1 MDMSTVFLLFGGLGL
16 FLFGMKL
23 MSDGLEQMAGDR
35 MRSVLEFFTKNRFIG
50 TMVGIIFTGI
60 IQSSNATTV
69 MVVSFVNSGLMD
81 LYQATGV
88 ILGAN
93 IGTTVTGQL
102 IAFNLSDIAPLFV
115 IIGVV
120 MYMFL
125 NKKWVKKLGVVILG
139 FGILFMGLSTMS
151 NAMTLLKESPQLVSL
166 VQLLKSNLLAVF
178 VGFCVTAVL
187 QSSSAAVGILMLMV
201 GQGLVPYELSF
212 FLIMGCNM
220 GSCVSALVVSLSGK
234 KDAKRAASIHALF
247 NVIGTIIVYVILMIG
262 LRPIAD
268 GLLAFSGGDLSRA
281 VANANSLIK
290 IFEVIVLFPFM
301 GWIVKAT
308 YLIIPGEDAKPE
320 DAFELKY
327 IGKGTMTTST
337 TAVIDA
343 IHELQHMGEVALNNL
358 RLSMEAL
365 AGKDEQKARIVYK
378 QEAYIDYMNQEIT
391 NYLVKINEM
400 DLPSA
405 DAKKLGGLFHVVND
419 IERIGDHAENF
430 ADSAME
436 RINKKISFSEKAV
449 KQLQEMTEMVLK
461 VLEYSLDMFS
471 NQNLEHMRE
480 IVRLEDAVDE
490 YEKKLQRSHVKRLSK
505 EKCTPEAGM
514 LYSDALS
521 GLERVADHATNI
533 AFAIME
539 SESVDDFEDDGEV

>member
-1 MDMSTVFLLFGGLGL
+1 MDMATVFLLFGGLGL

-50 TMVGIIFTGI
+50 MMVGIIFTGI

-139 FGILFMGLSTMS
+139 FGVLFMGLSTMS

-166 VQLLKSNLLAVF
+166 VHMLKGNLMAVF

-220 GSCVSALVVSLSGK
+220 GSCVSALAVSLSGK

-247 NVIGTIIVYVILMIG
+247 NVIGTVIVYIILMIG

-268 GLLAFSGGDLSRA
+268 GLLTFSGGDLSRA

-290 IFEVIVLFPFM
+290 VFEVIVLFPFM

-308 YLIIPGEDAKPE
+308 YLIIPGEDARPS
-320 DAFELKY
+320 DVFELKY
-327 IGKGTMTTST
+327 IGKGTMLSST
-337 TAVIDA
+337 TAVVDA

-358 RLSMEAL
+358 RLSMDAL
-365 AGKDEQKARIVYK
+365 AQKDEEKAQEVYR

-400 DLPSA
+400 DLPMA
-405 DAKKLGGLFHVVND
+405 DAKMLGGLFHVVND

-436 RINKKISFSEKAV
+436 RINKKIPFSEKAV
-449 KQLQEMTEMVLK
+449 RQLQEMTEMVLK
-461 VLEYSLDMFS
+461 VLEYALDMFS

-480 IVRLEDAVDE
+480 IVELEDAVDE

-539 SESVDDFEDDGEV
+539 SESIDEMEDEEV

>member
-1 MDMSTVFLLFGGLGL
+1 MDMATVFLLFGGLGL

-50 TMVGIIFTGI
+50 MMVGIIFTGI

-81 LYQATGV
+81 LYHATGV
-88 ILGAN
+88 VLGAN

-139 FGILFMGLSTMS
+139 FGVLFMGLSTMS

-166 VQLLKSNLLAVF
+166 VHMLKGNLMAVF

-220 GSCVSALVVSLSGK
+220 GSCVSALAVSLSGK

-247 NVIGTIIVYVILMIG
+247 NVIGTVIVYIILMIG

-268 GLLAFSGGDLSRA
+268 GLLTFSGGDLSRA

-290 IFEVIVLFPFM
+290 VFEVIVLFPFM

-308 YLIIPGEDAKPE
+308 YLIIPGEDARPS

-327 IGKGTMTTST
+327 IGKGMLSST
-337 TAVIDA
+337 TAVVDA

-358 RLSMEAL
+358 RLSMDAL
-365 AGKDEQKARIVYK
+365 AQKDEEKAQEVYR

-400 DLPSA
+400 DLPMA
-405 DAKKLGGLFHVVND
+405 DANMLGGLFHVLND
-419 IERIGDHAENF
+419 I
-430 ADSAME
+430 
-436 RINKKISFSEKAV
+436 
-449 KQLQEMTEMVLK
+449 
-461 VLEYSLDMFS
+461 
-471 NQNLEHMRE
+471 
-480 IVRLEDAVDE
+480 
-490 YEKKLQRSHVKRLSK
+490 
-505 EKCTPEAGM
+505 
-514 LYSDALS
+514 
-521 GLERVADHATNI
+521 
-533 AFAIME
+533 
-539 SESVDDFEDDGEV
+539 